1 MTILSSLAALGMT
14 ASVVIPSDPERS
26 EGESR
31 NLFTLAAPPMPPQV
45 LPMATAKKRAK
56 KKRATAPS
64 ASRGLD
70 AKRLASSAP
79 PAQVEELARAIEED
93 GGSVLATYRDP
104 LGSHWQILAALPI
117 DRVEPTPFQ
126 RDLSEA
132 HVGKVRNAIDKLDR
146 YLDPVIAVPAEEGK
160 YWSPNG
166 YHRLSAMKEL
176 GARSIVALVIPEP
189 EVAHHILLLNTEK
202 AHNLREK
209 SIEISRLAESLA
221 LIDDCP
227 ERDYELQFEEAAYI
241 TLGFCYQQN
250 GRFSGGAYHPVLKRC
265 DRFLSMK
272 LSNSLLER
280 RLRADKLLELNEL
293 VNLAVAG
300 MKSRGLE
307 SPYLKAFVVAR
318 INPLRFQ
325 RKPNADFDETID
337 KMLGSARRFDAG
349 KIKADQIAR
358 TGGAPSSEE

>member
-1 MTILSSLAALGMT
+1 T
-14 ASVVIPSDPERS
+14 AQP
-26 EGESR
+26 
-31 NLFTLAAPPMPPQV
+31 
-45 LPMATAKKRAK
+45 
-56 KKRATAPS
+56 

-70 AKRLASSAP
+70 AKRLASTAP
-79 PAQVEELARAIEED
+79 PASVESLSQAIARD

-104 LGSHWQILAALPI
+104 LGGHWQLLAALPI

-132 HVGKVRNAIDKLDR
+132 HVGRVANAIDKLDR
-146 YLDPVIAVPAEEGK
+146 YLDPVIVVPAGDGL

-166 YHRLSAMKEL
+166 YHRLGAMREL

-202 AHNLREK
+202 AHNLRERAL
-209 SIEISRLAESLA
+209 EVVRLAEALA
-221 LIDDCP
+221 VMDERP
-227 ERDYELQFEEAAYI
+227 EREFETEFEEAALV

-265 DRFLSMK
+265 DRFL
-272 LSNSLLER
+272 NRSLPDALMER
-280 RLRADKLLELNEL
+280 RLRADKLIELNEL
-293 VNLAVAG
+293 VNQAVAA
-300 MKSRGLE
+300 MKSRGME

-325 RKPNADFDETID
+325 RKPTADFDETID
-337 KMLGSARRFDAG
+337 KMLGSARRFDAQ
-349 KIKADQIAR
+349 KIRSDQIAR
-358 TGGAPSSEE
+358 SGGAPSEE